1 VWRAESRGQGKPTKV
16 PYMAADPRRRASSTD
31 ARSWGCFDDACDA
44 LSCPTLRLD
53 GIGYVLTVEDGIVC
67 VDLDHVIDAQGQ
79 LDPLAAQ
86 IVAHCQSWTEI
97 SPSGTGLHIFV
108 EGNIPAAIRG
118 HQIEVYAEARYI
130 AITGVQWP
138 GTPDDIQPAQV
149 SLDRLVARV
158 LADRLPRRPWT
169 GQVVPPPDDLAG
181 ALLAKLE
188 QWGLPAHR
196 VKRWQDGYLVELEA
210 CPWASEH
217 TSGPGGAAVMI
228 RASGA
233 FDFVCLHAHCADRG
247 WRDFRAAMES
257 AR

>member
-1 VWRAESRGQGKPTKV
+1 
-16 PYMAADPRRRASSTD
+16 MAADPRRRASSTD

-97 SPSGTGLHIFV
+97 SPSGTGLHTFV
-108 EGNIPAAIRG
+108 EGIIPAAIRG

-130 AITGVQWP
+130 AMTRVQWP
-138 GTPDDIQPAQV
+138 GTPDDIQPAQA

-158 LADRLPRRPWT
+158 LADR
-169 GQVVPPPDDLAG
+169 VP
-181 ALLAKLE
+181 
-188 QWGLPAHR
+188 
-196 VKRWQDGYLVELEA
+196 
-210 CPWASEH
+210 
-217 TSGPGGAAVMI
+217 SG
-228 RASGA
+228 R
-233 FDFVCLHAHCADRG
+233 
-247 WRDFRAAMES
+247 S
-257 AR
+257 ARSVASRLIPRPSPSSIASARSWNWRTALTARPPCFSGSAPW